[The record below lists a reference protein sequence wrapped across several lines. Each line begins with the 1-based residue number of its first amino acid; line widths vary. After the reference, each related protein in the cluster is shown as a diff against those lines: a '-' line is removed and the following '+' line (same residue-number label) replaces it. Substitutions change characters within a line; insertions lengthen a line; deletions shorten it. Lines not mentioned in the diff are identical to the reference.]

1 MMVSPAFHELSHCLA
16 SNGKGGL
23 LVRLSQSDWEFR
35 PYELPTTGVD
45 VVLAQLAG
53 SIGERIMERGAIGAA
68 NMLDS
73 EGPDTFFRTSCA
85 SDEDLLLVDVDPNTC
100 AALVKQHQL
109 IERLA
114 YALNELGLP
123 RIKAFARSM
132 EATQIGDGIKLEG
145 LPALPPVRTVH

>member
-1 MMVSPAFHELSHCLA
+1 MMVSLAFHELAHALTNKA
-16 SNGKGGL
+16 KGGL
-23 LVRLSQSDWEFR
+23 LVRLSADEWEYR
-35 PYELPTTGVD
+35 PHDHPLGVD
-45 VVLAQLAG
+45 VILAQLGGAT
-53 SIGERIMERGAIGAA
+53 GERIMELGAIGAA

-100 AALVKQHQL
+100 AGLVKQHQL

-114 YALNELGLP
+114 HALNELGLL

-145 LPALPPVRTVH
+145 LPALPPVRPVH